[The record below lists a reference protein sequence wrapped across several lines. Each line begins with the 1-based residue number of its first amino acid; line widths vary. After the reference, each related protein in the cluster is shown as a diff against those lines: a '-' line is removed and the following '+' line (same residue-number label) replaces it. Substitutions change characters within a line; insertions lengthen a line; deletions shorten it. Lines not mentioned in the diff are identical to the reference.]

1 MENII
6 AVELILYFVL
16 VFGVGYYF
24 SRRKMTHS
32 DFLLGGKQLP
42 GWALAFSERATGES
56 SWLLLGFTGFVFV
69 NGLSSIW
76 VISGMGLGIIV
87 SWLFLA
93 KKFMEERDKYDVLTL
108 PDYLATRFPSHG
120 KLIRYFVTILIL
132 VFFTFYLGAQIAGAG
147 KTLLT
152 TFNLN
157 PIIGLLLCTAAVI
170 VLAFLG
176 GFVSVVWTDMI
187 QSMMMLLT
195 LTILPI
201 LAFIQIYT
209 NDISLTAALDNAGN
223 GVNSWTGGLTGFAF
237 GALFFNNFTWFFG
250 YLGGQPQLS
259 SRFMALK
266 NPKEVKVA
274 SITGIVWMVLAF
286 LGAFLIGITAIA
298 LYNSG
303 EFTDVETI
311 LPTMI
316 LDLTPPWIS
325 GILLAGILAAI
336 ITTADSQIMVVT
348 SSVTE
353 DIMNK
358 SLKMKLSDKKWIFV
372 SRIVIIASGML
383 GLIIALMSKSLV
395 YAVVSWA
402 WTGVG
407 ATLSP
412 AILLTFF
419 WKRYSGVGAL
429 ATVASGLICT
439 LIWINSPLEEIL
451 SSRFTTFFIAS
462 LFGIVFSLIYP
473 DKAEKS
479 IHHEKQVIES

>member
-1 MENII
+1 MEKII
-6 AVELILYFVL
+6 AVELILYFVI

-24 SRRKMTHS
+24 SRRKMTQS

-56 SWLLLGFTGFVFV
+56 SWLLLGFTGFVFM

-76 VISGMGLGIIV
+76 VITGMALGIIV

-93 KKFMEERDKYDVLTL
+93 RKFMEETDKYNVLTL
-108 PDYLATRFPSHG
+108 PDYLATRFPTHG
-120 KLIRYFVTILIL
+120 KLIRYFVTILLL

-157 PIIGLLLCTAAVI
+157 PIFGLLLCTGAVI

-187 QSMMMLLT
+187 QSIMMLVT
-195 LTILPI
+195 LTVIPI
-201 LAFIQIYT
+201 IAIIQIYT
-209 NDISLTAALDNAGN
+209 NDISLTAALDSAGN

-259 SRFMALK
+259 SRYMALK
-266 NPKEVKVA
+266 SKKEAKVA
-274 SITGIVWMVLAF
+274 SITGIIWMLLAF
-286 LGAFLIGITAIA
+286 SGAFLIGITAIA
-298 LYNSG
+298 LYHSG

-311 LPTMI
+311 LPTMV
-316 LDLTPPWIS
+316 LDLTPPWVG

-358 SLKMKLSDKKWIFV
+358 SLKMKLNDKQWIFV
-372 SRIVIIASGML
+372 SRIVIIVSGLL
-383 GLIIALMSKSLV
+383 GLVIALTSKSLV

-419 WKRYSGVGAL
+419 WKKYSGAGVI
-429 ATVASGLICT
+429 ATVVSGFIGT
-439 LIWINSPLEEIL
+439 MVWINSPLEEIL

-473 DKAEKS
+473 DRKVDSVKGDKKVS
-479 IHHEKQVIES
+479 